1 MITHSDVTF
10 IKYLELPGDIS
21 CEFSELLP
29 EKKPFEEWLEQDPI
43 EQSQKYLKENDPP
56 IHTIPTTFEDW
67 TQQKEMVADDQLYS
81 PDRDVLSTPEQIPDA
96 VPAPKGTYMEIS
108 SPPEI
113 SRKIVQEKEGTQTSV
128 QESEQTCEDG
138 STVRHKVITTRKTK
152 TITEVV
158 SSPTEKRTEVNE
170 KPNGTLIE
178 EEIWKIAAGLTEPYE
193 ENSEC
198 ITTINE
204 SSEEELDGTTTVRH
218 ITTHVLSPIDR
229 EIHIEHMDTA
239 KPEHVATDNQE
250 SAQKD
255 VQESEEVCPDGTIV
269 RRKIITTKTTRRV
282 IVSSTIPG
290 IDNQERR
297 DKPIDTLID
306 EEITR
311 ISPEVKNL
319 TPSEV
324 DCDTTTDETVNKLPD
339 NTILTHRITT
349 NIIKPMKQATPPSV
363 DSVLVEGSTDAIIDD
378 TSPTSV
384 PVAQAQILFEPSR
397 VFIGEKES
405 TQISVQES
413 EESREDGSI
422 VKRKV
427 TTNKIVK
434 MITELVTTDGVQ
446 SHEIKEKAG
455 NIFLEE
461 EITELPAGVTDQY
474 ADNTDCTTTVN
485 ETEENMPDGTTVTH
499 RLTRHIV
506 RLLKDT
512 TPPTQQE
519 LVTDIPGAIL
529 SEEPFTETLTL
540 DKPVDIQVTPQ
551 AVRREEKGQTH
562 TSVQESDEMLEDGT
576 TVHKKITTSKKVKTI
591 TDVMIIAGLEER
603 QTRDEPGGTN
613 IVEEITTLPP
623 GVEHTC
629 TTSSDLEF
637 VTSVDEKKE
646 SQPDGTM
653 LTHRTTTHIGKL
665 IGEQALV
672 PEEQE
677 LTLES
682 MPVVQDEFVTESASS
697 EKELEQSAPPSRVVI
712 GEKEGTQTSVQ
723 ESEETKEDGTTVKR
737 RVATTKSSKM
747 ITELVTDDGIEDTR
761 EREEPGNVF
770 IDEEITELPAGV
782 TDISADN
789 VDCQTTTDET
799 EETQPDGTKV
809 THRIIHHIV
818 KSLKDTAPPSQQE
831 ILTDIPVEIF
841 TESVPESSPLKKSSD
856 KEIQP
861 QHIGREEKERTQ
873 TSVQESEEMLEDG
886 TIVQKKI
893 TTTKKV
899 KTITDITSVAGE
911 EERETR
917 EEPGD
922 TDVEEE
928 ITILPAGVKDSTRS
942 DLEFVTYV
950 DEREESQPDGTI
962 LTNRKTTHVGKLVGE
977 QALVPEEQELTQESM
992 PVVQDEFVTDSA
1004 PAEKKLEQFAP
1015 PSRVL
1020 ISEKE
1025 GTQTSVQE
1033 SEETKEDGTT
1043 VKRRV
1048 ATTKSIKM
1056 ITELVTHDGIEDTQE
1071 REEPGNVFI
1080 DEEITELSAGV
1091 TDISA
1096 ENVDCQTTTDETEET
1111 QPDGTKVTHRLT
1123 NHIAKS
1129 LKDTAPPSQQEIV
1142 TDIPGQI
1149 FTESVPEI
1157 SPLEKIFDKD
1167 VQSKH
1172 IGREEKERTQTS
1184 VQESEEMLE
1193 DGTMVQKKITTT
1205 KKVKTITDIIS
1216 VAGEEER
1223 ETREEPGDTNV
1234 EEEITILP
1242 PGVKDNTRS
1251 DVEFVTS
1258 VDEKEESQP
1267 DGTMLTHRTTTH
1279 VGRLVVE
1286 EALVPE
1292 EQELTQEA
1300 IPVVQ
1305 GEFLSE
1311 SAPSEKEPEQSA
1323 PPSRVVIGEKEG
1335 TQTSV
1340 QESEETKEDGTTV
1353 KRRVA
1358 TTKSIKMITE
1368 LVTDDGIEDT
1378 QEREEPGNV
1387 FIDEE
1392 ITELPAGVTDISA
1405 DNVACQTTTDETEE
1419 TQPDGTKVTHRLT
1432 HHIVKPLKDTAPPSQ
1447 QEIVTDIPGE
1457 IFTESVPESSPL
1469 EKSFDK
1475 EVQPEHIG
1483 REEKERAQTSVQESE
1498 EMLEDGTIVQKK
1510 ITTTKK
1516 TKTITNITSVACEE
1530 ERETR
1535 EEPGDTN
1542 VEEEITILPPGV
1554 KDSTRSDVEFVSSV
1568 DEKEESQPDGTMLT
1582 HRTTTHVGKL
1592 GVEEALVP
1600 EEQELVQKSMPIVQ
1614 DEFVTESAPLE
1625 KELEQSAPPSRVVIG
1640 EKEGTQTSVQESE
1653 ETKEDGTTVKRRVA
1667 TTKSIKMITELVTDD
1682 GIEDTHEREEPGNV
1696 FIDEEITELPA
1707 GVTDISADNVDC
1719 QTTTDETE
1727 ETQPDGTKVTHRL
1740 THHIVK
1746 SLKDTAPPSQQ
1757 EIVTDI
1763 PGEIFTES
1771 VPESS
1776 PLEKSFDK
1784 EVQPKHIGR
1793 EEKERAQTSVQESE
1807 EMLEDGTIVQKKIT
1821 TTKKTKT
1828 ITDITSVAGEEERE
1842 IREEPGDTNVEEEI
1856 IILPPGVKDS
1866 TRSDLE
1872 FVTSV
1877 DEKEEPQPD
1886 GTMLTHR
1893 TTTHVGKPGVE
1904 EALVPEEQELVQKSM
1919 PVVQDEFVTESAP
1932 PEKELEQSAPPSRV
1946 VIGEKEGTQTS
1957 VQESEETKED
1967 GTTVKRRVATTKSIK
1982 MITELVTDDGIEDTH
1997 EREEPGNVFIDEEIT
2012 ELPAGV
2018 TDISADN
2025 VDCQTTTDE
2034 TEETQPDGTKVTH
2047 RLTHHIVKSLK
2058 DTAPP
2063 SQQEIVTDIPGEIFT
2078 ESVPES
2084 SPLEKS
2090 FDKEVQPKHIGR
2102 EEKERA
2108 QTSVQ
2113 ESEEMLEDGTIV
2125 QKKITTTKKTKT
2137 ITDITSVAGEEEREI
2152 REEPGDTNVEEEI
2165 IILPPGV
2172 KDSTRSDLE
2181 FVTSVD
2187 EKEEPQPDGTM
2198 LTHRTTTHVGKPG
2211 VEEALVPEEQEL
2223 VQKSMPVVQD
2233 EFVTESAPPE
2243 KELEQSALP
2252 SRVVI
2257 GEKEGTQTSVQ
2268 ESEETKEDGTTVKRK
2283 VATTKYIKMITE
2295 LVTDDGIE
2303 DTQEREESGNVFID
2317 DEITELPAGVTDI
2330 SADNVDC
2337 QTTTDETEETQPDGT
2352 KVTHRL
2358 THHIVKSLKDT
2369 APPSQQEIVTD
2380 IPGEIFTESVPESS
2394 SFEKSFDKEVQPK
2407 HIGREEKERAQ
2418 TSVQESEEML
2428 EDGTIVQKK
2437 ITTTKKTKTIT
2448 DITSVAG
2455 EEERKTR
2462 EEPGDTNVEEEITI
2476 LPPGVKDSTRSD
2488 LEFVTSVD
2496 EKEEPQPD
2504 GTMLTHRT
2512 TTHVG
2517 KIGVEEAPVPEEQEL
2532 VQKSMPVVQD
2542 EFVTESAPPEK
2553 ELEQS
2558 APPSR
2563 VVIGEKEGTQTSVQE
2578 SEETKEDGTTV
2589 KRKVATTKYIKMI
2602 TELVTDDGIEDTQE
2616 REESGNVFIDEEITE
2631 LLAGVTDI
2639 SADNVDCQTTTDETE
2654 ETQPDGTKVTHRLTH
2669 HIVNS
2674 LKDTAP
2680 PSQREIVTDIPGE
2693 IFTESV
2699 PESSSFEKS
2708 FDKEVQPKHIGRE
2721 EKERAQTS
2729 VQESEEMLEDGTII
2743 QKKITTTKKTRTIT
2757 DITSVAGEEERQ
2769 TREEPGDTN
2778 VEEEITILPPGVK
2791 DSTRSDVE
2799 FVTSVDEKEESQPDG
2814 TMLTHR
2820 TTTHVG
2826 KLGVE
2831 GAPVPEEQELVQK
2844 SMPVVQDEFVTESA
2858 PPEKELEQSAPPSRV
2873 VIGEK
2878 EGTQTSV
2885 QESEE
2890 TKEDG
2895 TTVKRKVATTKYIKM
2910 ITELVTDDG
2919 IEDTQEKEESGNV
2932 FIDEEITELPAGVT
2946 DISADNVD
2954 CQTTTDETEETQPD
2968 GTKVTHRLTHH
2979 IVKSLKD
2986 TAPPSQQ
2993 EIVTDIPGEI
3003 FTESVPESSPLEK
3016 SFDKEVQ
3023 PKHIGRE
3030 EKERAQTSV
3039 QESEEMLE
3047 DGTIVQKK
3055 ITTTKK
3061 TKTITDIT
3069 SVAGEE
3075 ERETREE
3082 PGDTNIEEEI
3092 TILPPGVKDSTRSDV
3107 EFVTSVYEKEESQ
3120 PDGTMLTHRTTTHV
3134 GKLGVEEA
3142 LVPEEQEL
3150 VQKSMPVVQDEF
3162 VTESAPP
3169 EKKLEQSAPPSRVVI
3184 GEKEGTQT
3192 SVQESEETKEDG
3204 TTVKRRV
3211 TTAKSIKIITELV
3224 TDDGIEDTQERE
3236 EPGNVFI
3243 DEEITELPAG
3253 VTDISADNVD
3263 CQTTT
3268 DETEEAQ
3275 PDGTKVTYRLTHYIV
3290 KSLKDTAPTS
3300 QQEIVTDIPG
3310 EIFKESVAESSPL
3323 EKSFDKEV
3331 QPKQIGRE
3339 EKERAQTSVQESE
3352 EMLEDGT
3359 IVQKK
3364 ITTTKKTKTITDITS
3379 VAGEEERE
3387 TREEPGDTNV
3397 EEEITILPA
3406 GVKDSTRSDVEFV
3419 TSVDE
3424 KEESQPDGTMLT
3436 HRTTTHVGKLGVEEA
3451 LIPEE
3456 QELVQK
3462 SMPVVQDEFVTES
3475 APPEKELEQSAPPS
3489 RVVIGE
3495 KEGTQTSVQESEET
3509 TEDGTT
3515 VKRRVTTTKS
3525 IKIITELVTDDGI
3538 EDTQERE
3545 EPGNVFI
3552 DEEITELPAGVTDI
3566 SADNVDCQTTT
3577 DETEETQPDGT
3588 KVTHRLTH
3596 HIVKSLKDTAPTSQQ
3611 EIVTDIRGEIF
3622 KESVPESSPLEK
3634 SFAEEVQPKHIGR
3647 EEKERTQTSVQE
3659 SEEMLEDG
3667 TIVHKKITTTKK
3679 TKTITDITSVAGEE
3693 ERETREEPGDTNV
3706 EEEITIL
3713 PPGVKDNTRSDVEFV
3728 TSVDEKE
3735 ESQPDG
3741 TMLTHRT
3748 TTHVGKLGVEEA
3760 LVPEEQELV
3769 QKSMPVVQDE
3779 FVPESA
3785 PPEKE
3790 LEQSAPPSRVVIG
3803 EKEGTQTSVQESEET
3818 KEDGTTVKRRVTTA
3832 KSIKIITELV
3842 TDDGIEDTQEREEPG
3857 NVFIDEE
3864 ITELPAGVTDISADN
3879 VDCQTMT
3886 DETEETQPDGTK
3898 VTHRLAHYIV
3908 KSLKDTAPT
3917 SQQEIVTDIPG
3928 EIFKESVAE
3937 SSPLEK
3943 SFDKEVQPK
3952 QIGRE
3957 EKERAQTS
3965 VQESEEMLEDGT
3977 IVQKKITTTK
3987 KTKTI
3992 TDITSVAGEEER
4004 ETREEPGDTNVEE
4017 EITILP
4023 PGVKDSTR
4031 SDVEFITSVDEKE
4044 ESQPDGTM
4052 LTHRTTTHVGKLGVE
4067 EALVPEEQELVQK
4080 SMPVVQDEF
4089 VTESAPPEKELE
4101 QSAPPSRVV
4110 IGEKEGTQTSVQE
4123 SEETTEDGT
4132 TVKRR
4137 VTTTKSIKI
4146 ITELVTDDGIEDTQ
4160 EREEP
4165 GNVFIDEEITE
4176 LPAGVTDISAD
4187 NVDCQT
4193 TTDETEETQPDGTK
4207 VTHRL
4212 THHIVKSLK
4221 DTAPTSQQEI
4231 VTDIPGEIFEESVP
4245 ESSPLEKSF
4254 AEEVQPKHIGREE
4267 KERTQT
4273 SVQESEEMLED
4284 GTIVHKKI
4292 TTTKKTKTITDI
4304 TSVAGEEERETREE
4318 PGDTNVEEEITI
4330 LPPGVKDNTRSD
4342 VEFVTSVD
4350 EKEESQPDGTMLT
4363 HRTTTHVGK
4372 LGVEEALVPEEQ
4384 ELVQKSMPIVLDE
4397 FVPESAS
4404 PEKELEQ
4411 SAPPSRVVI
4420 GEKEGTQTS
4429 VQESE
4434 ETKEDGSTVKRR
4446 VTTTKSIKM
4455 ITELVTDDG
4464 IEDTQEREEPGNVF
4478 IDEEITELPAGVT
4491 DISADN
4497 VDCQTTTD
4505 ETEETQ
4511 SDGTKVTHRLTNH
4524 IAKSLKDT
4532 APTFQQ
4538 EIVTDIPG
4546 EIFTESVP
4554 GSSPLE
4560 KSFDEEMQPK
4570 HTGREEKER
4579 IQTSVQESEE
4589 MLEDGT
4595 IVQKKITT
4603 TKKVKTITDITSVA
4617 GEEERETREE
4627 PGDTNVE
4634 EEITILPPG
4643 VKDSTRSDVEFITS
4657 VDEKE
4662 ESQPDGTML
4671 THRTTTHVGK
4681 LGVEEALVPEEQK
4694 LVQKSMPVVQD
4705 EFVTESAP
4713 PEKELEQ
4720 SAPPSRVVIGEKE
4733 GTQTSVQESEET
4745 KEDGTTV
4752 KRRVTTTKSIKIITE
4767 LVTDDGI
4774 EDTQE
4779 REEPGNVFIDEEITE
4794 LPTGVTDIFA
4804 DDVDCQTTTDETEE
4818 TQPDGTKVTHRL
4830 THHIVKSLKDTA
4842 PTSQQ
4847 EIVTDIPG
4855 EIFKESV
4862 PESSPLE
4869 KSFDK
4874 EVQPKHIGREEKE
4887 RTQTSVQESEEML
4900 EDGTIVQKKIT
4911 TTKKTKTITDI
4922 TSVAGEEER
4931 ETREEPGD
4939 TNIKEEITILPPGVK
4954 DSTRSDVEFITSVDE
4969 KEESQPDGT
4978 MLTHRTTT
4986 HVGKLGV
4993 EEALV
4998 PEEQE
5003 LVQKSMPVVQDEFV
5017 TESAPPEKELEQSAP
5032 PSRVVIGEKE
5042 GTQTSVQESEETT
5055 EDGTTVKRRVTTTKS
5070 IKIITEL
5077 VTDDG
5082 IEDTQER
5089 EEPGNVFIDEE
5100 ITELPAGV
5108 TDISAD
5114 NVDCQTTTDETE
5126 ETQPDGTKVT
5136 HRLTHHIVKSLK
5148 DTAPT
5153 SQQEIVTDIPGE
5165 IFKESVPE
5173 SSPLDFAEEVQP
5185 KHIGREEKERTQTS
5199 VQESEEMLEDGTI
5212 VHKKITT
5219 TKKTKTITDITSV
5232 AGEEERETREEPG
5245 DTNVEEEITI
5255 LPPGVKDNTRSDVE
5269 FVTSVDEKEESQP
5282 DGTMLTHRTTTHVG
5296 KLGVE
5301 EALVPE
5307 EQELVQKSMPVV
5319 QDEFVPES
5327 APPEKELEQSAP
5339 PSRVVIGEKEGT
5351 QTSVQESEET
5361 KEDGTTVKRR
5371 VTTTKS
5377 IKMITE
5383 LVTDDGIEDTQEREE
5398 PGNVFIDEEI
5408 TELPAGVTDISAD
5421 NVDCQTTTDETE
5433 ETQPDGTKVTH
5444 RLTNHIAKSLKDTAP
5459 TFQQEIVTDIPGE
5472 IFTESVPGSS
5482 PNEKSF
5488 DEEMQLK
5495 HTGREEKERIQTNVQ
5510 ESEEMLEDGTIVQK
5524 KITTTK
5530 KVKTITDITSV
5541 AGEEERETREEPG
5554 DTNVE
5559 EEITILPPGV
5569 KDSTRSDVEFI
5580 TSVDEKEESQP
5591 DGTML
5596 THRTT
5601 THVGKLGVEEALV
5614 PEEQELVQKS
5624 MPVVQDEFVTESAP
5638 PEKELEQS
5646 APPSRVVIGEKE
5658 GTQTSVQESEETK
5671 EDGTTLKRRVTTT
5684 KSIKMITEL
5693 VTDDGIEDTQERE
5706 EPGNVFIDEEI
5717 TDLPAGVTDIS
5728 ADNVDCQTTTDETE
5742 ETQPDGTKV
5751 THRLT
5756 HHIAK
5761 SLKDTAPTFQQDIVT
5776 DIPGEIF
5783 TESVSESSPIE
5794 QSFDKEVQ
5802 PKHIG
5807 REEKERT
5814 QTSVQ
5819 ESEEML
5825 EDGTM
5830 VQKKITTTKKVKTI
5844 TDITSVAGEEERETR
5859 EEPGDTNVEEEII
5872 ILPPGVEDSTRSDV
5886 EFVTSVDEKEESQP
5900 DGTMLTR
5907 RTTTHVGK
5915 LGVEEAL
5922 VPEKQ
5927 ELVQKSM
5934 PVVQDEF
5941 VTESAPTEKE
5951 LEQSAPPSRV
5961 VIGEKEGTHTSVQE
5975 SEETKEDGTNVKR
5988 KVATT
5993 KSVKMIIELVTID
6006 GVEDTQERE
6015 EPGNVFIVEEIT
6027 ELPAGVT
6034 DISADNVDCQT
6045 TIDETEETQP
6055 DGTKVTHRLTHHIV
6069 KSLKDIAPHSQQEIV
6084 TDIPGEI
6091 FTESV
6096 PESSHLETSFDKE
6109 VQPKH
6114 IGREEKERTQ
6124 TSVQESEEMLEDGT
6138 IIQKKITTTKM
6149 VKTITDITSVAGEEE
6164 RETREEPGDT
6174 NVEEEITILPP
6185 GGKDSTPSDV
6195 EFVTSVDEKEQSQP
6209 DGTMLIHR
6217 TTTHIGKLGV
6227 EEALV
6232 PEEQE
6237 LVQKSMPVVQDEFI
6251 TESTPSEK
6259 EFEQPA
6265 PPSRVVIG
6273 EKEGTQTSVQES
6285 EETKEDG
6292 TTVKRRV
6299 ATTKS
6304 VKMITELVTEDGIE
6318 NIQEREE
6325 PGNVFIDEEITEL
6338 PAGVTDVSAENVDC
6352 QTTTDETEETQP
6364 DGTKVTHR
6372 LTHHIVKSLKDIA
6385 PPSQQEILT
6394 DIPGE
6399 IFTESVPESSPLE
6412 TSFDK
6417 EVQPKHIGREEKER
6431 TQTSV
6436 QESEEMLED
6445 GTMVQKKITTTKKVK
6460 TITDITSVAGEEE
6473 RETREEPG
6481 DTNVEEEITILPPG
6495 VKDSTRSDVEFV
6507 TSVDEKEES
6516 QLDGTMLTHRTT
6528 THVGKLDVEQAL
6540 VSEEQDRTQQRIQTD
6555 SVLIDREHKLST
6567 LPARSVIGQK
6577 ETSQTSVQES
6587 EATREDGSVV
6597 KRKVTTTKT
6606 IKTIT
6611 ELVAVDGVEVTQE
6624 RQQPGNIF
6632 VEEEI
6637 TELPPGV
6644 TDISSHNVE
6653 SQTSADET
6661 EEAQPDGTKIT
6672 HRIIHHIVT
6681 LLEGSTTHTQQG
6693 IIQKFPE
6700 EIFPEHEAMPT
6711 DEKGLSTGFGLGKK
6725 DVLPGFASR
6734 CVIGEKESTQTSVQ
6748 ESEETADD
6756 GTTVKRK
6763 VVTTRMAKVITELVT
6778 IDGVE
6783 DTQEREEPGNVFV
6796 EEVITELP
6804 PGVTD
6809 VSAYNVDCQ
6818 TLSDET
6824 EETQPDGT
6832 LITHRLTHHIVKP
6845 LKEAISST
6853 QKEIARDIPDE
6864 ILTEDICEDFT
6875 VDQKEIEQKPVAV
6888 FEEDILED
6896 YVQTAQK
6903 APRFT
6908 DNTRNIFEE
6917 LKTFP
6922 EEDRVSHRQPFPLCA
6937 EEPQIM
6943 PEEHSSVHRR
6953 PHFDDDLPKTD
6964 EDYEEIEETLPD
6976 GTLVTRRIMK
6986 TRVRKIITRKVRK
6999 VGPDGEI
7006 VEDIITE
7013 EIPESEMFS
7022 ETSSLSDARELTSPV
7037 PSLSPMEV
7045 GSPVESDMDRGGVR
7059 IYTDTVEGEPEVETD
7074 VQEFEETLPDGTVI
7088 KRKVIKTKQ
7097 KQTIVKRVVM
7107 EGPEEDL
7114 PHSEEQAQA
7123 ILAEADVYEPGL
7135 TKYTDTLEDE
7145 PEATTDVQEY
7155 EETLA
7160 DGTVVKRRVVT
7171 TTEQQMTTERTMME
7185 GDTPDFVG
7193 ESDPIDYSTEDD
7205 HHAVDEVIIEPELH
7219 DRPVHS
7225 SPGDVP
7231 DEDDDVVQSEIA
7243 YDEPVSSRDEATED
7257 DIIPGTY

>member
-229 EIHIEHMDTA
+229 GIHIEHKDTA
-239 KPEHVATDNQE
+239 KPEHAATDNQE

-282 IVSSTIPG
+282 IVSSTISG

-446 SHEIKEKAG
+446 SHEIKEKPG

-461 EITELPAGVTDQY
+461 EITELLAGVTDQY

-551 AVRREEKGQTH
+551 AVRREEKEQTH

-623 GVEHTC
+623 GVEHT
-629 TTSSDLEF
+629 TSSDLEF

-682 MPVVQDEFVTESASS
+682 MPVVQDEFATESASS
-697 EKELEQSAPPSRVVI
+697 EKELEQSAPPSRVLI

-747 ITELVTDDGIEDTR
+747 ITELVRDDGIEDTR

-841 TESVPESSPLKKSSD
+841 TESFPESSPLKKSSD

-950 DEREESQPDGTI
+950 DEREESQPDGTM

-1004 PAEKKLEQFAP
+1004 PAEEGLEQFAP

-1080 DEEITELSAGV
+1080 DEEITELPAGV

-1157 SPLEKIFDKD
+1157 SPLEKNFDKE

-1251 DVEFVTS
+1251 DVVFVTS

-1311 SAPSEKEPEQSA
+1311 SAPSEKEPEQFA
-1323 PPSRVVIGEKEG
+1323 PLSRVVIGEKEG

-1516 TKTITNITSVACEE
+1516 TKTITNITSVAGEE

-1542 VEEEITILPPGV
+1542 VEEEIIILPPGV
-1554 KDSTRSDVEFVSSV
+1554 KDSTRSDLEFVTSV
-1568 DEKEESQPDGTMLT
+1568 DEKEEPQPDGTMLT
-1582 HRTTTHVGKL
+1582 HRTTTHVGKP

-1600 EEQELVQKSMPIVQ
+1600 EEQELVQKSMPVVQ

-1763 PGEIFTES
+1763 P
-1771 VPESS
+1771 
-1776 PLEKSFDK
+1776 D
-1784 EVQPKHIGR
+1784 
-1793 EEKERAQTSVQESE
+1793 
-1807 EMLEDGTIVQKKIT
+1807 
-1821 TTKKTKT
+1821 
-1828 ITDITSVAGEEERE
+1828 
-1842 IREEPGDTNVEEEI
+1842 
-1856 IILPPGVKDS
+1856 
-1866 TRSDLE
+1866 
-1872 FVTSV
+1872 
-1877 DEKEEPQPD
+1877 
-1886 GTMLTHR
+1886 
-1893 TTTHVGKPGVE
+1893 
-1904 EALVPEEQELVQKSM
+1904 
-1919 PVVQDEFVTESAP
+1919 
-1932 PEKELEQSAPPSRV
+1932 
-1946 VIGEKEGTQTS
+1946 
-1957 VQESEETKED
+1957 
-1967 GTTVKRRVATTKSIK
+1967 
-1982 MITELVTDDGIEDTH
+1982 
-1997 EREEPGNVFIDEEIT
+1997 
-2012 ELPAGV
+2012 
-2018 TDISADN
+2018 
-2025 VDCQTTTDE
+2025 
-2034 TEETQPDGTKVTH
+2034 
-2047 RLTHHIVKSLK
+2047 
-2058 DTAPP
+2058 
-2063 SQQEIVTDIPGEIFT
+2063 EIFT

-2317 DEITELPAGVTDI
+2317 EEITELLAGVTDISADNVDCQTTTDETEETQPDGTKVTHRLTHHIVKSLKDTAPPSQQEIVTDIPGEIFTESVPESSSFEKSFDKEVQPKHIGREEKERAQTSVQESEEMLEDGTIVQKKITTTKKTKTITNITSVAGEEERETREEPGDTNVEEEITILPPGVKDSTRSDVEFVTSVDEKEESQPDGTMLTHRTTTHVGKLGVEEALVPEEQELVQKSMPIVQDEFVTESAPLEKELEQSAPPSRVVIGEKEGTQTSVQESEETKEDGTTVKRRVATTKSIKMITELVTDDGIEDTHEREEPGNVFIDEEITELPAGVTDI

-2337 QTTTDETEETQPDGT
+2337 QTTTDETEETQPDGTKVTHRLTHHIVKSLKDTAPPSQQEIVTDIPGEIFTETVPESSPLEKSFDKEVQPKHIGREEKERAQTSVQESEEMLEDGTIVQKKITTTKKTKTITDITSVAGEEEREIREEPGDTNVEEEIIILPPGVKDSTRSDLEFVTSVDEKEEPQPDGTMLTHRTTTHVGKPGVEEALVPEEQELVQKSMPVVQDEFVTESAPLEKELEQSAPPSRVVIGEKEGTQTSVQESEETKEDGTTVKRRVATTKSIKMITELVTDDGIEDTHEREEPGNVFIDEEITELPAGVTDISADNVDCQTTTDETEETQPDGTKVTHRLTHHIVKSLKDTAPPSQQEIVTDIPDEIFTESVPESSPLEKSFDKEVQPKHIGREEKERAQTSVQESEEMLEDGTIVQKKITTTKKTKTITDITSVAGEEEREIREEPGDTNVEEEIIILPPGVKDSTRSDLEFVTSVDEKEEPQPDGTMLTHRTTTHVGKPGVEEALVPEEQELVQKSMPVVQDEFVTESAPPEKELEQSALPSRVVIGEKEGTQTSVQESEETKEDGTTVKRKVATTKYIKMITELVTDDGVEDTQEREESGNVFIDEEITELLAGVTDISADNVDCQTTTDETEEAQPDGT

-2669 HIVNS
+2669 HIVKS

-2729 VQESEEMLEDGTII
+2729 VQESEEMLEDGTIV
-2743 QKKITTTKKTRTIT
+2743 QKKITTTKKTKTIT

-2831 GAPVPEEQELVQK
+2831 EAPVPEEQELVQK

-3003 FTESVPESSPLEK
+3003 FTESVPESSPPEK

-3082 PGDTNIEEEI
+3082 PGDTNVEEEI
-3092 TILPPGVKDSTRSDV
+3092 TILPAGVKDSTRSDV
-3107 EFVTSVYEKEESQ
+3107 EFVTSVDGKEESQ
-3120 PDGTMLTHRTTTHV
+3120 PDGTMLSRRTTTHV

-3142 LVPEEQEL
+3142 LIPEEQEL

-3268 DETEEAQ
+3268 DETEETQ
-3275 PDGTKVTYRLTHYIV
+3275 PDGTKVTHRLTHHIV

-3310 EIFKESVAESSPL
+3310 EIFKESVPESSPL
-3323 EKSFDKEV
+3323 EKSFAEEV
-3331 QPKQIGRE
+3331 QPKHIGRL
-3339 EKERAQTSVQESE
+3339 EKERTQTSVQESE

-3359 IVQKK
+3359 IVHKK

-3379 VAGEEERE
+3379 VAGEEERQ

-3397 EEEITILPA
+3397 EEEITILPP
-3406 GVKDSTRSDVEFV
+3406 GVKDNTGSDVEFV

-3475 APPEKELEQSAPPS
+3475 APPEK
-3489 RVVIGE
+3489 
-3495 KEGTQTSVQESEET
+3495 K
-3509 TEDGTT
+3509 
-3515 VKRRVTTTKS
+3515 
-3525 IKIITELVTDDGI
+3525 
-3538 EDTQERE
+3538 
-3545 EPGNVFI
+3545 
-3552 DEEITELPAGVTDI
+3552 
-3566 SADNVDCQTTT
+3566 
-3577 DETEETQPDGT
+3577 
-3588 KVTHRLTH
+3588 
-3596 HIVKSLKDTAPTSQQ
+3596 
-3611 EIVTDIRGEIF
+3611 
-3622 KESVPESSPLEK
+3622 
-3634 SFAEEVQPKHIGR
+3634 
-3647 EEKERTQTSVQE
+3647 
-3659 SEEMLEDG
+3659 
-3667 TIVHKKITTTKK
+3667 
-3679 TKTITDITSVAGEE
+3679 
-3693 ERETREEPGDTNV
+3693 
-3706 EEEITIL
+3706 
-3713 PPGVKDNTRSDVEFV
+3713 
-3728 TSVDEKE
+3728 
-3735 ESQPDG
+3735 
-3741 TMLTHRT
+3741 
-3748 TTHVGKLGVEEA
+3748 
-3760 LVPEEQELV
+3760 
-3769 QKSMPVVQDE
+3769 
-3779 FVPESA
+3779 
-3785 PPEKE
+3785 

-3879 VDCQTMT
+3879 VDCQTTT

-3898 VTHRLAHYIV
+3898 VTHRLTHYIV

-3943 SFDKEVQPK
+3943 SFDKQVQPK

-3965 VQESEEMLEDGT
+3965 VQESEKMLEDGT

-4160 EREEP
+4160 EREER

-4212 THHIVKSLK
+4212 T
-4221 DTAPTSQQEI
+4221 
-4231 VTDIPGEIFEESVP
+4231 
-4245 ESSPLEKSF
+4245 
-4254 AEEVQPKHIGREE
+4254 
-4267 KERTQT
+4267 
-4273 SVQESEEMLED
+4273 
-4284 GTIVHKKI
+4284 
-4292 TTTKKTKTITDI
+4292 
-4304 TSVAGEEERETREE
+4304 
-4318 PGDTNVEEEITI
+4318 
-4330 LPPGVKDNTRSD
+4330 
-4342 VEFVTSVD
+4342 
-4350 EKEESQPDGTMLT
+4350 
-4363 HRTTTHVGK
+4363 
-4372 LGVEEALVPEEQ
+4372 
-4384 ELVQKSMPIVLDE
+4384 
-4397 FVPESAS
+4397 
-4404 PEKELEQ
+4404 
-4411 SAPPSRVVI
+4411 
-4420 GEKEGTQTS
+4420 
-4429 VQESE
+4429 
-4434 ETKEDGSTVKRR
+4434 
-4446 VTTTKSIKM
+4446 
-4455 ITELVTDDG
+4455 
-4464 IEDTQEREEPGNVF
+4464 
-4478 IDEEITELPAGVT
+4478 
-4491 DISADN
+4491 
-4497 VDCQTTTD
+4497 
-4505 ETEETQ
+4505 
-4511 SDGTKVTHRLTNH
+4511 NH

-4538 EIVTDIPG
+4538 DIVTDIPG

-4603 TKKVKTITDITSVA
+4603 TRKVKTITDITSVA

-4681 LGVEEALVPEEQK
+4681 LDVEEALVPEEQE

-4804 DDVDCQTTTDETEE
+4804 DDVDFQTTTDETEE

-4931 ETREEPGD
+4931 QTREEPGD

-5126 ETQPDGTKVT
+5126 ETQPDGTKVI

-5153 SQQEIVTDIPGE
+5153 SQQQIVTDIPGE

-5173 SSPLDFAEEVQP
+5173 SSPLEKSFAEEVQP

-5232 AGEEERETREEPG
+5232 AGEEERETREKPG

-5307 EQELVQKSMPVV
+5307 EQKLVQKSMPVV

-5488 DEEMQLK
+5488 DEEMQPK
-5495 HTGREEKERIQTNVQ
+5495 HTGREEKERIQTSVQ

-5541 AGEEERETREEPG
+5541 AGEEKRETREEPG

-5569 KDSTRSDVEFI
+5569 KDSTRSDLEFV

-5671 EDGTTLKRRVTTT
+5671 EDGTTVKRRVTTT

-5717 TDLPAGVTDIS
+5717 TELPAGVTDIS

-5830 VQKKITTTKKVKTI
+5830 VQKKITTTIKVKTI

-5975 SEETKEDGTNVKR
+5975 SEETKEDGT
-5988 KVATT
+5988 
-5993 KSVKMIIELVTID
+5993 
-6006 GVEDTQERE
+6006 
-6015 EPGNVFIVEEIT
+6015 
-6027 ELPAGVT
+6027 
-6034 DISADNVDCQT
+6034 
-6045 TIDETEETQP
+6045 
-6055 DGTKVTHRLTHHIV
+6055 
-6069 KSLKDIAPHSQQEIV
+6069 
-6084 TDIPGEI
+6084 
-6091 FTESV
+6091 
-6096 PESSHLETSFDKE
+6096 
-6109 VQPKH
+6109 
-6114 IGREEKERTQ
+6114 
-6124 TSVQESEEMLEDGT
+6124 
-6138 IIQKKITTTKM
+6138 
-6149 VKTITDITSVAGEEE
+6149 
-6164 RETREEPGDT
+6164 
-6174 NVEEEITILPP
+6174 
-6185 GGKDSTPSDV
+6185 
-6195 EFVTSVDEKEQSQP
+6195 
-6209 DGTMLIHR
+6209 
-6217 TTTHIGKLGV
+6217 
-6227 EEALV
+6227 
-6232 PEEQE
+6232 
-6237 LVQKSMPVVQDEFI
+6237 
-6251 TESTPSEK
+6251 
-6259 EFEQPA
+6259 
-6265 PPSRVVIG
+6265 
-6273 EKEGTQTSVQES
+6273 
-6285 EETKEDG
+6285 
-6292 TTVKRRV
+6292 TVKRRV

-6372 LTHHIVKSLKDIA
+6372 LTHHIVKSLKHIA

-6399 IFTESVPESSPLE
+6399 IFTESVPECSPLE

-6460 TITDITSVAGEEE
+6460 TITDITSFAGEEE

-6495 VKDSTRSDVEFV
+6495 VKDSTRSDLEFV
-6507 TSVDEKEES
+6507 TSVDEKEKS
-6516 QLDGTMLTHRTT
+6516 QPDGTMLTHRTT